1 MFRQCYTSTY
11 TTLPLA
17 WGEWLYLLNAHD
29 NTRNLLMAAQNPQSL
44 ALQLTLALDRI
55 RDSIDEDD
63 DPQRMFDEIVN
74 LLKTQFHADACATVL
89 LEETSDDIEAI
100 ATVGL
105 AQGEAIDLCREAM

>member
-1 MFRQCYTSTY
+1 
-11 TTLPLA
+11 
-17 WGEWLYLLNAHD
+17 
-29 NTRNLLMAAQNPQSL
+29 MAAQNPQSL
-44 ALQLTLALDRI
+44 ALQLTLVLDRI

-105 AQGEAIDLCREAM
+105 PQGEAIDLCREAMRRDTLGPIDNPYWSHTLGNRIV